1 MSALACSYTLSGRA
15 DSEHLQNPYRS
26 FIAIPLK
33 GGNLSAPL
41 DEVPVQRPEE
51 EMAAAELTHQETE
64 QERIERW
71 RAEELERAGYE
82 ASASSLLAARMDV
95 DLHYAIDLLRNGC
108 APDLAL
114 QILL

>member
-1 MSALACSYTLSGRA
+1 
-15 DSEHLQNPYRS
+15 
-26 FIAIPLK
+26 
-33 GGNLSAPL
+33 
-41 DEVPVQRPEE
+41 
-51 EMAAAELTHQETE
+51 MAAAELKTQETE

-82 ASASSLLAARMDV
+82 PAAASLLASRADV

-108 APDLAL
+108 RPELAL